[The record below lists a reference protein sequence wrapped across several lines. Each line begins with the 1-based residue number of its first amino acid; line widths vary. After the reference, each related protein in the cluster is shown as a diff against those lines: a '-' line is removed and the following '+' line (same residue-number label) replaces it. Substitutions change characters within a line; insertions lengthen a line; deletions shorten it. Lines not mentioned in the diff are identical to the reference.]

1 MTKLTITERKE
12 NALLG
17 RVEVQG
23 NVSFTGATPRN
34 QDIAEAIAKELK
46 TDAGLVVMKKIHTQF
61 SKQEA
66 SIVALVYKTKEGRQ
80 RMERLT
86 KQMKKE
92 LEERK
97 KADAEAKK
105 KAKEEKAQ
113 EEAKKK
119 EAEKTESE

>member
-1 MTKLTITERKE
+1 
-12 NALLG
+12 
-17 RVEVQG
+17 
-23 NVSFTGATPRN
+23 
-34 QDIAEAIAKELK
+34 
-46 TDAGLVVMKKIHTQF
+46 MKKIHTQF

-66 SIVALVYKTKEGRQ
+66 SVVALVYKTKEGRQ
-80 RMERLT
+80 GMERLT

-97 KADAEAKK
+97 KAEAEAKK